1 MTTVMSN
8 QDESQS
14 LREKKKIETKSKIFE
29 IAGRL
34 FKEKGFENVTVDEI
48 TREAGIAKGTFFNYF
63 PTKTALLLYFG
74 EQKGELAYNLIKN
87 EAMRSIPIKDKIKNI
102 MVVVAKSNEKDK
114 ELSKLLVFE
123 YIKHAGSRANE
134 EGTSSRFITLLYGL
148 LSEGAKNGEVRGG
161 IDVKKAAENLSAI
174 YFQSLVRWL
183 RSEQDYSFSEEISEK
198 VDMIFDGI
206 GV

>member
-1 MTTVMSN
+1 MTTVMLN

-14 LREKKKIETKSKIFE
+14 LREKKKIETKNKIFE
-29 IAGRL
+29 VAGRL
-34 FKEKGFENVTVDEI
+34 FKEKGFEDVTVDEI

-63 PTKTALLLYFG
+63 PTKTSLLLYFG
-74 EQKGELAYNLIKN
+74 EQKRELAYNLIKN

-114 ELSKLLVFE
+114 ELSRLLVFE

-134 EGTSSRFITLLYGL
+134 EGTSSRFIRLLYGL

-161 IDVKKAAENLSAI
+161 VDVKKAAENLTAI
-174 YFQSLVRWL
+174 YFQSLIRWL

-206 GV
+206 GG